1 MKKIL
6 AASVLAV
13 MSIAANST
21 EVKVAEPSEF
31 KPLSKSF
38 LKQSPTISAEQI
50 NLLTEN
56 QNKDS
61 VSYVLGTP
69 HYGTGLFRAK
79 TWEYRFNVAN
89 GDDVAKDCSY
99 RLDFQDNL
107 VSDVFANA
115 KECVDILVMKEPPVK
130 VVEKVIVEKPAK
142 VNLRGVER
150 AEAQFAVN
158 KFDKRSILNKIDW
171 DKFAAEIKK
180 DKPERVFLSAYTD
193 STGAYMYNLEL
204 ASKRADTVA
213 KELIQRGVNPSIIEI
228 NNVGKTST
236 FSERKVVISW

>member
-13 MSIAANST
+13 MSVAANAS

-50 NLLTEN
+50 NLLAEN

-89 GDDVAKDCSY
+89 GDDLAKDCSY

-107 VSDVFANA
+107 VNEVSANA
-115 KECVDILVMKEPPVK
+115 QECVDILVMKEAPTK
-130 VVEKVIVEKPAK
+130 VVEKIIEKPAK
-142 VNLRGVER
+142 LNLRGIER

-158 KFDKRSILNKIDW
+158 KFDKRSITNKVDW

-180 DKPERVFLSAYTD
+180 DKPERVFLTAYTD

-228 NNVGKTST
+228 NNVGKTAT